1 MSPILSSRAMRQTP
15 KFGGAVAAPSPDS
28 LRSALD
34 AYTLVPVKVPDMP
47 TPPLPTLEEIL
58 YFCSSVALTVSLT
71 IG

>member
-1 MSPILSSRAMRQTP
+1 
-15 KFGGAVAAPSPDS
+15 VAAPSPDS